1 MASIRVCPETLT
13 PTSRSAPPAL
23 RIPGSFVYFANR
35 DSDTGQKL
43 ARPLGRFAAGP
54 LAQADAPWPGGIDSR
69 YLSWSLVA
77 AFGPTDRDDRA
88 RKAAEQRIVGGP
100 ATSSLR
106 RRSPPTRCHYRA
118 GDAGS
123 HYRGWYPIC
132 ATSWPA
138 GSCPDTTA
146 GWFPAQRRARP
157 VWLQLHRCSERARVG
172 LGFQR
177 QADYR
182 CRGEQQR

>member
-88 RKAAEQRIVGGP
+88 RKAAEQRIVLGWTRYFLTAQTFTANQMPLPGWRRWQP
-100 ATSSLR
+100 LPRVVPNLRDELARRVLPGHHNRLVSSTAPSTPGMASTAQIFGTSPGRLGV
-106 RRSPPTRCHYRA
+106 PTKSRL
-118 GDAGS
+118 
-123 HYRGWYPIC
+123 
-132 ATSWPA
+132 
-138 GSCPDTTA
+138 
-146 GWFPAQRRARP
+146 P
-157 VWLQLHRCSERARVG
+157 VSR
-172 LGFQR
+172 
-177 QADYR
+177 
-182 CRGEQQR
+182 

>member
-1 MASIRVCPETLT
+1 MPSIRVCPETLT
-13 PTSRSAPPAL
+13 PTPRSAPPAL

-69 YLSWSLVA
+69 YLS

-88 RKAAEQRIVGGP
+88 RKAAEQRIVLGWTRYFLS
-100 ATSSLR
+100 AQTFTSNQM
-106 RRSPPTRCHYRA
+106 PYRA

-123 HYRGWYPIC
+123 HYRGVVPNPRDEL
-132 ATSWPA
+132 ARRVLPGHHNRLVSSTAPRTPGMASTAQMFGTSP
-138 GSCPDTTA
+138 GRLEVPTES
-146 GWFPAQRRARP
+146 RLP
-157 VWLQLHRCSERARVG
+157 VSR
-172 LGFQR
+172 
-177 QADYR
+177 
-182 CRGEQQR
+182 